1 MHYPQRERNQNLP
14 WALPTERDPSCP
26 AKKPLGKVRKGMS
39 LAHPH
44 PRSAKGAKP
53 VAIETREVRFDG
65 RKKNP
70 NLCWF
75 DATLALICVGN
86 ILIT

>member
-1 MHYPQRERNQNLP
+1 M
-14 WALPTERDPSCP
+14 
-26 AKKPLGKVRKGMS
+26 GKARKGMS

-44 PRSAKGAKP
+44 PKSAKGAKP